1 MYTRLSEE
9 QAGLFSTVT
18 SAFIVEVD
26 SQLHPDSGE
35 ETAALLRV
43 LIYKIDNTTFGNDV
57 PSLPQWTGPPRTLVC
72 VQAILFAS
80 LSASLLSAFLGMF
93 HKQWL
98 NRYESTD
105 MRGSLV
111 ERCRN
116 RQWKLDGIETWYFTS
131 VMELSPL
138 LLQTS
143 LLLLG
148 CALSLYLQ
156 GIDAATASLV
166 LCVTSSGL
174 FFYLFI
180 CVAGATSASCPYQTP
195 GSQLLRY
202 LTRKLHDSAA
212 VITSILRCTF
222 RETIRTI
229 RDNHHRR
236 PSGGIMRFLRGLA
249 SEIPRAIFNDARR
262 LSRVVIWVLAILP
275 ARLVYHRGHRWSH
288 VAPRQQITSQ
298 TTVLDLRCVS
308 WILQASL
315 SGFVHLSALKYLMSV
330 LERAAFD
337 PAHVVD
343 CFNIFIGGIRVS
355 HGRVAITQG
364 LEQLATASAECIYR
378 TFHRLIVIDPTSN
391 TLEDMRRRYRD
402 AFPDGIDFTGFPSRH
417 TMTMINALIK
427 RDEGPRPIWHNDDR
441 PSDKEHIPFARD
453 IAELAQAEHQR
464 ALEVPEW
471 ILEFAFDSLSLD
483 PMPPA
488 SVVANCLEIIA
499 IDSYP
504 YGLDPA
510 TRGKGYICF
519 SLIFFLLLTKNS
531 AKVRGA
537 STLTTQELE
546 AMVEDGDQT
555 IGTTLDLALA
565 LNRFYIFA
573 VCVRVSFSNR
583 GIPITQ
589 EFEQLTT
596 TSAGRFYHTLHRLTA
611 TDPTSSILEDIRLRY
626 EGDFPR
632 DIDFTVFPYH
642 HTMTMINALI
652 RRDWGPRSTWHD
664 DDRPSGRE
672 HIRFARNMAELTQ
685 AEYRREQEV
694 PKWFLD
700 FAFDSLS
707 LDPLPPTPV
716 VTECLKIIAINLG
729 CNVSDI
735 GTLDERYIFSILV
748 DIYLLTRG

>member
-1 MYTRLSEE
+1 M
-9 QAGLFSTVT
+9 T
-18 SAFIVEVD
+18 SAFIIEVD
-26 SQLHPDSGE
+26 SQLQPDPAD

-57 PSLPQWTGPPRTLVC
+57 PTLPQWNGPPRTLVH
-72 VQAILFAS
+72 VQAILFTSLAAS
-80 LSASLLSAFLGMF
+80 LFSAFLAMLG
-93 HKQWL
+93 KQWL
-98 NRYESTD
+98 NRYQSTD
-105 MRGSLV
+105 MRGTAI
-111 ERCRN
+111 ERSWN
-116 RQWKLDGIETWYFTS
+116 RQRKLDGINAWYFDAM
-131 VMELSPL
+131 MESLPL
-138 LLQTS
+138 MLQIA

-148 CALSLYLQ
+148 CALSLYLW
-156 GIDAATASLV
+156 GIDTVIASVV
-166 LCVTSSGL
+166 LGITSFGL
-174 FFYLFI
+174 AFYLFI
-180 CVAGATSASCPYQTP
+180 IIAAVATESCPYQTP

-202 LTRKLHDSAA
+202 LGRTIRNTFSVVAS
-212 VITSILRCTF
+212 TLRRTF
-222 RETIRTI
+222 RETVRTTVENAQ
-229 RDNHHRR
+229 NHHPWWSRTN
-236 PSGGIMRFLRGLA
+236 IIHFLRGLVSEVLPAIA
-249 SEIPRAIFNDARR
+249 SDARHLWQAAIQALVPR
-262 LSRVVIWVLAILP
+262 L
-275 ARLVYHRGHRWSH
+275 ARFIHLRREHHRSH
-288 VAPRQQITSQ
+288 GTPEQQPTSQ
-298 TTVLDLRCVS
+298 RTVLDLRCVS
-308 WILQASL
+308 WTLQTSL
-315 SGFVHLSALKYLMSV
+315 SGVVHLSALKYLMSV
-330 LERAAFD
+330 LEHAAFD

-355 HGRVAITQG
+355 HGRVAIPQG

-391 TLEDMRRRYRD
+391 TLEDMRRCYRD
-402 AFPDGIDFTGFPSRH
+402 AFPDDAYFTGFLSRH

-453 IAELAQAEHQR
+453 IAELAQAEHRR

-573 VCVRVSFSNR
+573 VCVRVSFSDR

-596 TSAGRFYHTLHRLTA
+596 TSAGRLYHTLHHLA
-611 TDPTSSILEDIRLRY
+611 AIDPTSSILEDIRLRY
-626 EGDFPR
+626 EEDFPHN
-632 DIDFTVFPYH
+632 IDFTGFPYR
-642 HTMTMINALI
+642 HTMTMIDVLI
-652 RRDWGPRSTWHD
+652 RRDWGPRPTWRS
-664 DDRPSGRE
+664 DDRPSNE
-672 HIRFARNMAELTQ
+672 EYIRFAQDIAGVAQ
-685 AEYRREQEV
+685 AEYQREQKA
-694 PKWFLD
+694 PGWTLD
-700 FAFDSLS
+700 FAFEPLS
-707 LDPLPPTPV
+707 LEILPPVPI
-716 VTECLKIIAINLG
+716 VTSCFKIVAIDLG
-729 CNVSDI
+729 YDVSDA
-735 GTLDERYIFSILV
+735 TTSDERYICFSP
-748 DIYLLTRG
+748 TRSIF